1 MGEVEAT
8 RPAGCAVWMTSAVA
22 ACALVAGCQPS
33 ELELPPVK
41 TPLGVHLA
49 CQPPQPSPSPFLRP
63 APVPGSSCGLG
74 DPECDE
80 VRTLVVQV
88 DEHGRVTGAY
98 LRGRRSPELDG
109 CILGEV
115 RATAG
120 SSDQLASATGTQS
133 PENTLPSRHRLRI
146 QMPRK
151 SRAAEQADAADEAQG
166 GTPYGKLRCRP
177 VPPPAG
183 WTGAPL
189 RS

>member
-33 ELELPPVK
+33 ELELPPVR

-49 CQPPQPSPSPFLRP
+49 CQPPQPSPSAFLRP

-115 RATAG
+115 RANGWEFGPARECNGDPIAG
-120 SSDQLASATGTQS
+120 
-133 PENTLPSRHRLRI
+133 EYV
-146 QMPRK
+146 
-151 SRAAEQADAADEAQG
+151 AELGIVCGSDAAKVASG
-166 GTPYGKLRCRP
+166 RTSGC
-177 VPPPAG
+177 
-183 WTGAPL
+183 
-189 RS
+189 S